1 MMIAR
6 QYEHTA
12 GITTRELIKWVALAP
27 SSFYYKPSGNPKG
40 IKPSTHTRHS
50 PDELVENA
58 RVVDQITSLLNQEFV
73 CYGYLKVTRELR
85 RQGYHINHKK
95 VYRLMKEGH
104 LVYRRTIRTTGKR
117 NFVKFRKIQA
127 DRPLQYLTMD
137 IKYVYIHA
145 DRKQAY
151 LLTLMDVYT
160 RKVLAYALHYS
171 MRHPQVIA
179 LISQLRKDYQVEGI
193 ILRNDNGSQFIA
205 HNLREAL
212 KGMGIEQEFT
222 HIASP
227 QENGFIESLHSQIQ
241 REVIDRYIFDS
252 IHEADWTIARYY
264 HFYNTQ
270 RLHGGIGYKTPD
282 QIWEKEN
289 ISVPY
294 KTNPQEKSEPEGN
307 LLTKRLYS
315 ESPFVQFIGV

>member
-1 MMIAR
+1 MVAR
-6 QYEHTA
+6 QYERTA
-12 GITTRELIKWVALAP
+12 GVSTQELAKWVSLAR

-40 IKPSTHTRHS
+40 IKPSTHTRLG
-50 PDELVENA
+50 PDELIENA
-58 RVVDQITSLLNQEFV
+58 RVVDQITTLLNQEFV
-73 CYGYLKVTRELR
+73 CYGYLKVAKELR
-85 RQGYHINHKK
+85 RQGYRINNKK

-104 LVYRRTIRTTGKR
+104 LVYRRAIRTTGKR
-117 NFVKFRKIQA
+117 NFVKYRKIQA
-127 DRPLQYLTMD
+127 DRPLQFLTMD

-179 LISQLRKDYQVEGI
+179 LISQLRKDFHVEGI

-205 HNLREAL
+205 NNLRAAL
-212 KGMGIEQEFT
+212 KEMGIEQEFT

-252 IHEADWTIARYY
+252 IHDADWTIARYY

-270 RLHGGIGYKTPD
+270 RIHGGIGYKTPD
-282 QIWEKEN
+282 EIWKEQN
-289 ISVPY
+289 ISIPY
-294 KTNPQEKSEPEGN
+294 KTNNPKQSEPKEN
-307 LLTKRLYS
+307 ILTKCLYS
-315 ESPFVQFIGV
+315 DSQFVQFIGV

>member
-1 MMIAR
+1 LSDKQGVR
-6 QYEHTA
+6 TPPPS
-12 GITTRELIKWVALAP
+12 KWKRLA
-27 SSFYYKPSGNPKG
+27 
-40 IKPSTHTRHS
+40 T
-50 PDELVENA
+50 
-58 RVVDQITSLLNQEFV
+58 
-73 CYGYLKVTRELR
+73 
-85 RQGYHINHKK
+85 
-95 VYRLMKEGH
+95 
-104 LVYRRTIRTTGKR
+104 RTTGKR
-117 NFVKFRKIQA
+117 NFVKYRKIQA

-179 LISQLRKDYQVEGI
+179 LISQLRNDYHMEGI

-205 HNLREAL
+205 HNLRAAPKE
-212 KGMGIEQEFT
+212 MGIDQEFT

-252 IHEADWTIARYY
+252 NHDADWTIARYY

-270 RLHGGIGYKTPD
+270 RLHGGIGYQTPD
-282 QIWEKEN
+282 EIWEKEN

-294 KTNPQEKSEPEGN
+294 KTTP
-307 LLTKRLYS
+307 
-315 ESPFVQFIGV
+315 